1 MPRYKFQCTACAH
14 TEVVFLGLNDVYE
27 DCNVC
32 NSKNTM
38 QKQFD
43 KFFSKSA
50 QIKQQ
55 AVGNITKQYI
65 EDNKKILEQQ
75 KKEARSEEYEPS

>member
-1 MPRYKFQCTACAH
+1 MPRYKFQCTKCDH
-14 TEVVFLGLNDVYE
+14 IEVVFLGLDDIYE
-27 DCNVC
+27 DCNNC

-50 QIKQQ
+50 QTKQHT
-55 AVGNITKQYI
+55 VGNITKQYI